1 MPARA
6 CEGAWRWGVQMPQAR
21 MMCACVG
28 DPAMSIVVRKRR
40 ETTQPNG
47 GTRHRQAGG
56 GCGLVPAAWSLVVG
70 AWPRCR
76 GAPTHEATQVSFA
89 EIYEMSED
97 FLASQSSPFVR
108 LARSRVSSHPRFSKY
123 CMDRYTA
130 IPFVEPCTVV
140 ILLLLLILKSLFSNS
155 VHVKSFRRGS
165 GQCGLVLRP
174 PSAVCIARV
183 RETTRAQGPRCQ
195 TRTARECLRRVCAC
209 ARTHAP
215 DLSEHHA
222 PLPNGERDG
231 SEDRRGHAR
240 RGLRQSILLRGPQR
254 CPLRA
259 AQRLCGRVGRLRALG
274 CQHDHGRSLGA

>member
-1 MPARA
+1 
-6 CEGAWRWGVQMPQAR
+6 

-76 GAPTHEATQVSFA
+76 GAPTHEATQVYLQRYMRCQKISWPARAVHSFGWPGPV
-89 EIYEMSED
+89 
-97 FLASQSSPFVR
+97 L
-108 LARSRVSSHPRFSKY
+108 RVSSHPRFSKY

-130 IPFVEPCTVV
+130 IPFVEPCTVI
-140 ILLLLLILKSLFSNS
+140 ILLLLLILKSL
-155 VHVKSFRRGS
+155 VKFRSCEDLSR

-183 RETTRAQGPRCQ
+183 RETTRAQGARCQ